1 MLIKYSAKPL
11 WQKSLPS
18 PSPPYLLTIEKA
30 SSHKAQPKMD
40 INNHTHLRISIAWVV
55 QQRPYNISVA
65 FINRHMQ
72 RGAPVPV

>member
-1 MLIKYSAKPL
+1 
-11 WQKSLPS
+11 
-18 PSPPYLLTIEKA
+18 
-30 SSHKAQPKMD
+30 MD